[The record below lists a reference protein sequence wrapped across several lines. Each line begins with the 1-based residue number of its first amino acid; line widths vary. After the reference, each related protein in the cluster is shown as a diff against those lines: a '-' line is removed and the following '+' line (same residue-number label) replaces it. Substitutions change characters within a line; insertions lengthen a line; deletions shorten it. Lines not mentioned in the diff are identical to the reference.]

1 MGIAEIVITYFALG
15 APFGVYKF
23 ASLPKAHSGKDLLR
37 STLSYFFW
45 PAAAPY
51 FAYRLVREKGKSLAT
66 PESIESARQRIE
78 LLALN
83 DATSQSIFE
92 FREIF
97 YRYTGLAEAAFSFAG
112 TDHIGGLADIGVIAD
127 RRVASSCTSRRNS
140 KLIAAHHSNARA
152 DLVKAIA
159 RLSIDRS
166 DEVISLAADLANSL
180 GDHESAAMLMDH
192 QKARTPQTGQK
203 DDDKA
208 LAA

>member
-1 MGIAEIVITYFALG
+1 MSVAEILIIYLALG

-66 PESIESARQRIE
+66 PESIESTRQRIE

-83 DATSQSIFE
+83 DAPSQSVFE

-97 YRYTGLAEAAFSFAG
+97 YRYTGLAETAFSFAG
-112 TDHIGGLADIGVIAD
+112 TDHIGGLADIGVIGD
-127 RRVASSCTSRRNS
+127 RKIASSCASRRNG

-152 DLVKAIA
+152 DLVETVT
-159 RLSIDRS
+159 RLSINGKE
-166 DEVISLAADLANSL
+166 EVTSLAADLANSL
-180 GDHESAAMLMDH
+180 GDHEAAAILMES
-192 QKARTPQTGQK
+192 QKAKTPQSVRN
-203 DDDKA
+203 DDVKA